1 MAPLQRAVRLLCTAS
16 LLAVLRASPPA
27 VVLWHGMGDT
37 CCAGLLEVKERIETV
52 LPGAYVHSVM
62 LGSTLDQDERQGFFG
77 LVDDQIDSVCSLLS
91 ADANLSSGFHAV
103 GFSQGGLLLRGLVQ
117 RCPDI
122 KVHTLVTMGSPH
134 GGVVEVPGCPASAN
148 GIYCAQMRRLL
159 DAGAYNKLIRG
170 SVVQAQVRVS
180 APTGGCSALAC

>member
-37 CCAGLLEVKERIETV
+37 AAGLLAVEERIQTV
-52 LPGAYVHSVM
+52 LPGSYVHSVM

-117 RCPDI
+117 RCPGI

-180 APTGGCSALAC
+180 APTGGCPALAC